1 MAYCEVKTLKIKE
14 FIQGRNVSYDTVRKY
29 IVNNEDLF
37 KGHTGRTNNIV
48 LDDEAIAILDKKYP
62 FPEPIQIVEDTE
74 ARRQLMEAQQ
84 KIIELQQQLI
94 IAAPKIAKAENTD
107 FLLEFVES
115 EASDLRA
122 DKKLLESEL
131 KELTEEK
138 HEQELQFQKEKEE
151 LIRQLEAEKSKSWWD
166 KLRGK

>member
-1 MAYCEVKTLKIKE
+1 MKIKE
-14 FIQGRNVSYDTVRKY
+14 FIEGRNVSYDTVRKY
-29 IVNNEDLF
+29 IINNENLF
-37 KGHTGRTNNIV
+37 KGHTGRAKNIV

-62 FPEPIQIVEDTE
+62 LPNLIQIVEDTE
-74 ARRQLMEAQQ
+74 ARNQLIEAQK

-94 IAAPKIAKAENTD
+94 IAAPKLAQADHNE
-107 FLLEFVES
+107 FLLELIEN

-122 DKKLLESEL
+122 NKKILESEL

-151 LIRQLEAEKSKSWWD
+151 LLRQLEAEKSKSWWD

>member
-29 IVNNEDLF
+29 IVNNENLF
-37 KGHTGRTNNIV
+37 KGHAGRTNNIV

-74 ARRQLMEAQQ
+74 ARRQLIEAQQ

-94 IAAPKIAKAENTD
+94 IAAPKIAKAENTE
-107 FLLEFVES
+107 FLLELVEN

-122 DKKLLESEL
+122 NKKILESEL

-151 LIRQLEAEKSKSWWD
+151 LLRQLEAEKSKSCWD